1 MTDEYILSMADQ
13 EKAQSKHV
21 FDAMFEAW
29 GQEFCFG
36 ELMEASNFAHEQLK
50 EHKNPRTMLFY
61 TAVITG
67 TAHLIQRKLEAKQR
81 GKRND

>member
-1 MTDEYILSMADQ
+1 MTDEYILAMADQ
-13 EKAQSKHV
+13 EKAQSKYV

-29 GQEFCFG
+29 GQEFCFD
-36 ELMEASNFAHEQLK
+36 ELMGASNFAHEQLQ
-50 EHKNPRTMLFY
+50 ENKNPRTMLFY

-67 TAHLIQRKLEAKQR
+67 AAHLIHRKLEAKQK